1 MKKLKPF
8 IEQLLK
14 DKNGV
19 YSLRELVIAV
29 LLIALV
35 VSWIGQQFFGKA
47 IPESMFF
54 TFASLIA
61 SGTFGYSFE
70 KRTVGPPLP
79 PPPDKP
85 QQS

>member
-1 MKKLKPF
+1 MKKAKAY

-14 DKNGV
+14 DKNGS

-29 LLIALV
+29 LLVALV
-35 VSWIGQQFFGKA
+35 VSWIGQQFFGKE

-61 SGTFGYSFE
+61 TGTFGYSLE
-70 KRTVGPPLP
+70 KKVTDPPSLP
-79 PPPDKP
+79 KTP
-85 QQS
+85 

>member
-1 MKKLKPF
+1 MKKAKAF

-14 DKNGV
+14 DKNGT

-35 VSWIGQQFFGKA
+35 ISWIGQQFFGKA

-61 SGTFGYSFE
+61 TGTFGYSLE
-70 KRTVGPPLP
+70 KKAMEP
-79 PPPDKP
+79 PPNK
-85 QQS
+85 